1 MRRTILLTLLALIAT
16 GSFSCKTGGNVR
28 GDLQEESAT
37 DPEPSYR
44 NGVAV
49 LDAGADSNR
58 TDYEKAFGYFENACR
73 TATPHNISEDAE
85 NPRMSKDL
93 REPQFFYNAAWAA
106 ERLGRTSDAEDYY
119 QRALEVDAGY
129 TPALINLANLYAQSG
144 RPSKAADIYEQYME
158 DHDKDVAMMLN
169 LAGALGEA
177 GDLDRAEHW
186 IQQVLFTEPENDQAY
201 KVLARAYYQLGQYD
215 MALLLNEMASNIKEE
230 DSEIRNTMGL
240 TYMRQLDEVRAGEQ
254 FQEARELDPTNLEAN
269 LNLGFI
275 ALKSGNFQLAAECF
289 NAVLQR
295 YPGDVD
301 AHLGLAVAYRGIADF
316 DSAIAEYDTILGI
329 DDCNRLALVNKA
341 AVQDVLLQK
350 YQDSLKTL
358 DVYVQC
364 HGTTEVADQIA
375 MVTQHKMDLEDQQR
389 QAAEIE
395 RLTKER
401 MARAKVEGEKLQ
413 VLIDRAYMLYDMY
426 GERADAIDFSFNE
439 ALNFY
444 VLQAEDSIALGD
456 DPDYIVAC
464 AGYLDTFILEE
475 YLRALEEN
483 EKLED
488 WTRPRED
495 LWNDPEA
502 LKEEKARREGGGD
515 APPADVSDHE
525 GGEEPVPAEGG
536 EEAAPADVSDHEG
549 GEEPAAEEAP
559 AEEAPAEEAD
569 GSPAPAE
576 EAPAEEAPAE
586 EAPAEEAPAEEAP
599 AEEAPAEEAPAEEAP
614 AE

>member
-1 MRRTILLTLLALIAT
+1 MRHTILLTLLALIAT
-16 GSFSCKTGGNVR
+16 GSFSCKTGSGNVR

-49 LDAGADSNR
+49 LDAGADAKR
-58 TDYEKAFGYFENACR
+58 TDYEKAFGYFENACQ
-73 TATPHNISEDAE
+73 TATPHNISEDPE

-93 REPQFFYNAAWAA
+93 RQPAFFYNAAWAA

-119 QRALEVDAGY
+119 QRALEVDSGY
-129 TPALINLANLYAQSG
+129 TPALINLAQLYAQSG
-144 RPSKAADIYEQYME
+144 RSGKAADIYEQYME
-158 DHDKDVAMMLN
+158 DNDEDVAMMLN

-177 GDLDRAEHW
+177 GDLERAEHW
-186 IQQVLFTEPENDQAY
+186 IQQVLFNEPENDQAY
-201 KVLARAYYQLGQYD
+201 KVLARAYYQLGKYD

-240 TYMRQLDEVRAGEQ
+240 TYMRQDDEVRAGEQ
-254 FQEARELDPTNLEAN
+254 FQKARELDPTNLEAN

-295 YPGDVD
+295 YPGDID

-329 DDCNRLALVNKA
+329 DSCNKLALVNKA
-341 AVQDVLLQK
+341 SVQDVLLQK
-350 YQDSLKTL
+350 YQESLKTL
-358 DVYVQC
+358 DVYTQC
-364 HGTTEVADQIA
+364 HGTTEVAEQIA
-375 MVTQHKMDLEDQQR
+375 MVTQHKMDLEEQHR
-389 QAAEIE
+389 QAVEIE

-401 MARAKVEGEKLQ
+401 MAKAKAEGEKLQ
-413 VLIDRAYMLYDMY
+413 VLIERAYMLYDMY

-464 AGYLDTFILEE
+464 AGYLDTFILDE

-488 WTRPRED
+488 WSRPRED

-502 LKEEKARREGGGD
+502 LKEEKARRESGDD
-515 APPADVSDHE
+515 APPAEGGDAAPAE
-525 GGEEPVPAEGG
+525 GGEEAAPVEGGEEAAPAEGG
-536 EEAAPADVSDHEG
+536 EEAAPAEG
-549 GEEPAAEEAP
+549 GEEAAP
-559 AEEAPAEEAD
+559 AEGGEEAAPAEGGEEAAPAEGGEEAAAEPAVDEAPAEEAD
-569 GSPAPAE
+569 GDPAPAE
-576 EAPAEEAPAE
+576 
-586 EAPAEEAPAEEAP
+586 
-599 AEEAPAEEAPAEEAP
+599 
-614 AE
+614 

>member
-1 MRRTILLTLLALIAT
+1 MRHTILLTLLALIAT
-16 GSFSCKTGGNVR
+16 GSFSCKTGSGNVR

-49 LDAGADSNR
+49 LDAGADAKR
-58 TDYEKAFGYFENACR
+58 TDYEKAFGYFENACQ
-73 TATPHNISEDAE
+73 TATPHNISEDPE

-93 REPQFFYNAAWAA
+93 RQPAFFYNAAWAA

-119 QRALEVDAGY
+119 QRALEVDSGY
-129 TPALINLANLYAQSG
+129 TPALINLAQLYAQSG
-144 RPSKAADIYEQYME
+144 RSGKAADIYEQYME
-158 DHDKDVAMMLN
+158 DNDEDVAMMLN

-177 GDLDRAEHW
+177 GDLERAEHW
-186 IQQVLFTEPENDQAY
+186 IQQVLFNEPENDQAY
-201 KVLARAYYQLGQYD
+201 KVLARAYYQLGKYD

-240 TYMRQLDEVRAGEQ
+240 TYMRQDDEVRAGEQ
-254 FQEARELDPTNLEAN
+254 FQKARELDPTNLEAN
-269 LNLGFI
+269 LNLGFL
-275 ALKSGNFQLAAECF
+275 ALGSGDFQLAAECF

-295 YPGDVD
+295 YPGNID

-329 DDCNRLALVNKA
+329 DSCNKLALVNKA
-341 AVQDVLLQK
+341 SIQDILQQK

-364 HGTTEVADQIA
+364 HGTPEVAEQIS

-389 QAAEIE
+389 QAAELE
-395 RLTKER
+395 RITKER
-401 MARAKVEGEKLQ
+401 MANAKIEGEKLQ
-413 VLIDRAYMLYDMY
+413 KLIERAYMLYDLY

-464 AGYLDTFILEE
+464 AGYLDTFILDE

-488 WTRPRED
+488 WSRPRED

-502 LKEEKARREGGGD
+502 LKEEKARRESGDD
-515 APPADVSDHE
+515 APPAEGGDAAPAE
-525 GGEEPVPAEGG
+525 GGEEAAPVEGGEEAAPAEGG
-536 EEAAPADVSDHEG
+536 EEAAPAEG
-549 GEEPAAEEAP
+549 GEEAAP
-559 AEEAPAEEAD
+559 AEGGEEAAPAEGGEEAAPAEGGEEAAAEPAVDEAPAEEAD
-569 GSPAPAE
+569 GDPAPAE
-576 EAPAEEAPAE
+576 
-586 EAPAEEAPAEEAP
+586 
-599 AEEAPAEEAPAEEAP
+599 
-614 AE
+614 